1 MYDEK
6 KIKRFKYAAGV
17 VVAIVLLVVGYSVGN
32 LTTSM
37 STNDKTTTKTTESKK
52 SELSRATVEKF
63 DLAFFTKKDLGEN
76 RNRYKGLMTEAM
88 YNQEVSE
95 ENKPVNQA
103 YKGLVIDQVLKDQTI
118 YIDTKDNTAIVDV
131 EYTNTQLQEP
141 NNLKT
146 ALKDQSNKATLK
158 LTFDKQGNKYLVNEI
173 KWLTTN
179 ELSSDSTNYSQST
192 SFSNAASSSSTTN
205 QNGASS
211 SSSSNSSSV
220 SSSGVTA
227 SNTSDNDGTLTMSW

>member
-37 STNDKTTTKTTESKK
+37 STNNKVTTKTTESKK

-173 KWLTTN
+173 KWLSTN
-179 ELSSDSTNYSQST
+179 ELSSDTTNYSQST
-192 SFSNAASSSSTTN
+192 SFSNTASSDTASSTSTSSNVTSGTSTSSTSSSSE
-205 QNGASS
+205 
-211 SSSSNSSSV
+211 
-220 SSSGVTA
+220 SSGTNGDLA
-227 SNTSDNDGTLTMSW
+227 GTFQLY